1 MSAGAVLAIGVC
13 ALCAAVFGALV
24 KKSNK
29 EYALLLTAAAAAAIL
44 AAALGDA
51 APLIEE
57 ILSLSSGGGVQSQ
70 CLAIVVKAA
79 GLAVIGQLAAQL
91 CRDAGEAT
99 LAYGVELAAKVAIL
113 TVAMPLISQLFEFM
127 GEILK
132 L

>member
-44 AAALGDA
+44 AAALGGA

-57 ILSLSSGGGVQSQ
+57 ILSLSGGGGVQSQ
-70 CLAIVVKAA
+70 CLAIIVKAA

>member
-51 APLIEE
+51 APPIGE
-57 ILSLSSGGGVQSQ
+57 IHSLSRGGGVQSQ

>member
-57 ILSLSSGGGVQSQ
+57 ILSLSGGGGVQSQ